1 MNCLQ
6 HLHSLKEGQAKTD
19 NLGEAIEAYKVD
31 LGKYHKILLTE
42 LKSDEKQQLFSENVL
57 QEHKNRIIRAKSE
70 GNIENIIEVL
80 LSLRVNAL
88 QISPELRR
96 NLVTELIR
104 NDIFL
109 ITQNQSCKFLI
120 DLIQMDSSGLKHA
133 VCALISVVS
142 STASG
147 VDYLLVNAR
156 RPDFAVLHKVLEII
170 TRDSDCTD
178 GSVTQRFCLAI
189 LQKMSVKEEVVE
201 MLNKQ
206 EFQIWLLN
214 LLQRATKKPTQQHG
228 STPGN
233 QPSSTQETP
242 EIHIFCLDF
251 ASALLANILH
261 SYQVLDS
268 LEKSPQILNDIMLR
282 LLGLLKENIPTS
294 VLVHLL
300 ICLSYLSKERFNP
313 ALEECMFVDRISEF
327 VEWYSIKN
335 PLNAQ
340 EEEKTPKPAGLGLGR
355 EQNQSN

>member
-1 MNCLQ
+1 M
-6 HLHSLKEGQAKTD
+6 
-19 NLGEAIEAYKVD
+19 
-31 LGKYHKILLTE
+31 GKYHKILLTE

-133 VCALISVVS
+133 VCALISVVA
-142 STASG
+142 STANG
-147 VDYLLVNAR
+147 VDYLLVNTK
-156 RPDFAVLHKVLEII
+156 RPDFTVLHKVLEII
-170 TRDSDCTD
+170 TRDADCTD

-206 EFQIWLLN
+206 EF
-214 LLQRATKKPTQQHG
+214 
-228 STPGN
+228 
-233 QPSSTQETP
+233 
-242 EIHIFCLDF
+242 
-251 ASALLANILH
+251 
-261 SYQVLDS
+261 
-268 LEKSPQILNDIMLR
+268 
-282 LLGLLKENIPTS
+282 
-294 VLVHLL
+294 
-300 ICLSYLSKERFNP
+300 
-313 ALEECMFVDRISEF
+313 
-327 VEWYSIKN
+327 
-335 PLNAQ
+335 
-340 EEEKTPKPAGLGLGR
+340 
-355 EQNQSN
+355 